1 METAISQYF
10 FIFSFLII
18 TIGCTPEQVEDQVL
32 SGEDHLS
39 FSDDGAWCWFSDPRA
54 VYYQGNH
61 SRTYSGWVDSKGS
74 IVVGYYDHDSM
85 TIETA
90 VIDPEL
96 QIDDHNNPSL
106 FFDPEGK
113 LMVFYSLHSSKS
125 PMRLARAKHAE
136 NITEWE
142 PVQKL
147 AINDTTEF
155 PGASNTYTYTNIC
168 QLSMENNLLYL
179 FWRGVD
185 FKPNYS
191 TSSDNGLS
199 WEPGG
204 ILILPERTY
213 SNRRPYLKMSSNH
226 KDVMHFA
233 FTDGHPNKE
242 PTNSIYYAQYKNGQL
257 VKANGGK
264 IKEWTELPLDPAQSD
279 VVYDANPTGEKAW
292 IWDVTGN
299 AQDEPVIVYS
309 RFPNDSTHVYYYAFR
324 KDGQWNNIK
333 LVNSGKWF
341 PETPLGEIER
351 EPNYS
356 GGVILNHHDP
366 SMIYL
371 SREINGVFEIEQWK
385 TEDQGENWKVT
396 AITANSKFNNI
407 RPFVARNH
415 PQVNSPMVLW
425 MNVRNYVHYTDFDS
439 SIKMYI
445 PNF

>member
-1 METAISQYF
+1 VHATISQ
-10 FIFSFLII
+10 FLFLHSLLLAV
-18 TIGCTPEQVEDQVL
+18 IGCTPEPEEALVL

-54 VYYQGNH
+54 VYHQGNH

-74 IVVGYYDHDSM
+74 IVVGFYDHQNGA
-85 TIETA
+85 IETN
-90 VIDPEL
+90 VIDSEL

-106 FFDPEGK
+106 LFDTEGK
-113 LMVFYSLHSSKS
+113 LIVFYSLHSSMS
-125 PMRLARAKHAE
+125 PMRLARAKYAE
-136 NITEWE
+136 SITDWE

-147 AINDTTEF
+147 AINDTTES

-168 QLSMENNLLYL
+168 QLSREDNLLYL

-191 TSSDNGLS
+191 TSSDNGIS
-199 WEPGG
+199 WELGS

-226 KDVMHFA
+226 EDIIHFA

-242 PTNSIYYAQYKNGQL
+242 PTNSIYYAQYKEGKL
-257 VKANGGK
+257 VKASGEI
-264 IKEWTELPLDPAQSD
+264 IKDWTDLPLDPAESD
-279 VVYDANPTGEKAW
+279 VVYDANPTEEKAW
-292 IWDVTGN
+292 IWDVGGN
-299 AQDEPVIVYS
+299 AQDDPVIVYS
-309 RFPNDSTHVYYYAFR
+309 RFPTDSTHVYYYAFW

-356 GGVILNHHDP
+356 GGIILNHHDP
-366 SMIYL
+366 SMVYL

-385 TEDQGENWKVT
+385 TGNQGENWTVT
-396 AITANSKFNNI
+396 AITANSKFNNV
-407 RPFVARNH
+407 RPFVARSH
-415 PQVNSPMVLW
+415 PPDTPPMVLW
-425 MNVRNYVHYTDFDS
+425 MNIRNYVHYTNFDS
-439 SIKMYI
+439 SLKMYI
-445 PNF
+445 P

>member
-10 FIFSFLII
+10 FIFSFYII

-113 LMVFYSLHSSKS
+113 LMMFYSLHASKS
-125 PMRLARAKHAE
+125 PMRLAHAKHAE
-136 NITEWE
+136 SITEWE
-142 PVQKL
+142 PIQKL

-155 PGASNTYTYTNIC
+155 PDASNTYTYTNIC
-168 QLSMENNLLYL
+168 QLSREDNLLYL

-199 WEPGG
+199 WDSGN

-226 KDVMHFA
+226 EDVIHFA

-242 PTNSIYYAQYKNGQL
+242 PTNSIYYTQYKEGEL
-257 VKANGGK
+257 VKASGEK
-264 IKEWTELPLDPAQSD
+264 IKEWTELPLDPAESD
-279 VVYDANPTGEKAW
+279 IVYDASATGEKAW
-292 IWDVTGN
+292 IWDVAGDSR
-299 AQDEPVIVYS
+299 DEPVIVYS

-341 PETPLGEIER
+341 PETPSGEIER

-356 GGVILNHHDP
+356 GGIILNHHDP
-366 SMIYL
+366 SMVYL

-396 AITANSKFNNI
+396 SITANSKFNNI

-415 PQVNSPMVLW
+415 PQANYPMLLW

-445 PNF
+445 P